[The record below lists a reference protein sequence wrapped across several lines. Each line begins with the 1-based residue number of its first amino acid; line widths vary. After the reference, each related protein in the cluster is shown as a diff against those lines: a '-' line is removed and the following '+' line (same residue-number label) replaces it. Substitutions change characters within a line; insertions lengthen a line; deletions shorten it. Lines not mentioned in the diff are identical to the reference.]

1 MIRLTD
7 QSPKRCLTL
16 KMNRSKIYF
25 HLNRCALFMYNYLY
39 YQCIHV
45 CCGSVLFPFVLGND
59 NNIMYMYDSEF
70 ETKKKRK
77 FKPRIKLNHNIY
89 NMLVYVTIQ
98 IIFRLKFFNLHLF
111 SISF

>member
-1 MIRLTD
+1 MYVVVQFYFLLFWGMI
-7 QSPKRCLTL
+7 
-16 KMNRSKIYF
+16 
-25 HLNRCALFMYNYLY
+25 
-39 YQCIHV
+39 
-45 CCGSVLFPFVLGND
+45 
-59 NNIMYMYDSEF
+59 IMYMYDSEF